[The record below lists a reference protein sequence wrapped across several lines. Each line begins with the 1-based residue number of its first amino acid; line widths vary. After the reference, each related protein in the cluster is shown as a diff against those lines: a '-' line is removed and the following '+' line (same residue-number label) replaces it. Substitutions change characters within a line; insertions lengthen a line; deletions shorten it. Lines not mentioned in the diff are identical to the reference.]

1 MLNVSN
7 QEIEAADTQ
16 QRGRDAFDQKQE
28 LPTVHAPVTFQKR
41 RCIANRPRY
50 HASNAVETQKDGNSR
65 CQLFT
70 LVKCGKIVHNTW
82 NIACL
87 EQTVCDK
94 NEQKGTL
101 LGMILQ
107 QCFQYTLPKEET
119 SYSKCVKG
127 CHEGSDNSD
136 ASP

>member
-7 QEIEAADTQ
+7 QETEAEDTQ

-41 RCIANRPRY
+41 RCIANRPRD
-50 HASNAVETQKDGNSR
+50 HASNAVETQKDGNTR

-70 LVKCGKIVHNTW
+70 LVKSGKIVHDTW

-101 LGMILQ
+101 LGMILRNV
-107 QCFQYTLPKEET
+107 FSILYPRKKRVIP
-119 SYSKCVKG
+119 SV
-127 CHEGSDNSD
+127 
-136 ASP
+136 